1 MRQRAYHTKA
11 LKVLDMIDQA
21 TDKILQY
28 ESEYKEYPNRAWYP
42 KWIESAQLAKQ
53 RLQKYYDLNFKK

>member
-1 MRQRAYHTKA
+1 
-11 LKVLDMIDQA
+11 MIDQA
-21 TDKILQY
+21 TDKILEY

-53 RLQKYYDLNFKK
+53 RLQKYYDLNFKI